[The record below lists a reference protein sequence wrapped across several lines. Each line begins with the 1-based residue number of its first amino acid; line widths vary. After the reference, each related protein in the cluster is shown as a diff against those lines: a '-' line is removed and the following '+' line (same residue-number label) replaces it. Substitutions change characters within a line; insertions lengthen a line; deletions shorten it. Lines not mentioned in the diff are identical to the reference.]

1 MAAVVNN
8 EKKLSDNE
16 KIELLKDYK
25 TLPLLW
31 NQNEKSPKKTDKT
44 NAAKDLAEKHGLT
57 NEGLKRV
64 IHSLR
69 TSMTREVKKK
79 QEHTG
84 YVSNWK
90 FYEHMQFLEEEII
103 KSLQPDKSS
112 WTEDETVSL
121 IEFYRENPC
130 LWNHCSAEY
139 RDRDAKNLAMEKLK
153 DILKRFT
160 EEEIKAHWHS
170 VKTVFDREEKREKG
184 SKKSGAGTTEVYS
197 SDWKYYKLLM
207 FVKDCAE
214 VDDST
219 STLSIIQSGT
229 YITFVKNV

>member
-1 MAAVVNN
+1 MVAVNN

-31 NQNEKSPKKTDKT
+31 NQNEKSPKKTDKS

-79 QEHTG
+79 QEQAG
-84 YVSNWK
+84 YVFNWK
-90 FYEHMQFLEEEII
+90 FYEHMQFLEEEIS
-103 KSLQPDKSS
+103 KSLQPEKNS

-121 IEFYRENPC
+121 IEFYRAFGNTAVP
-130 LWNHCSAEY
+130 
-139 RDRDAKNLAMEKLK
+139 
-153 DILKRFT
+153 
-160 EEEIKAHWHS
+160 
-170 VKTVFDREEKREKG
+170 
-184 SKKSGAGTTEVYS
+184 
-197 SDWKYYKLLM
+197 
-207 FVKDCAE
+207 
-214 VDDST
+214 
-219 STLSIIQSGT
+219 SIGIETPRTWQWRS
-229 YITFVKNV
+229 